1 MSREILV
8 VDDSLTVRMDLA
20 DALQAAGMR
29 VTPVSSLEDA
39 RRALSSRRFG
49 LAILDVILPD
59 GDGVQLLEEIRAGG
73 TNADVPVM
81 FLSSEAEVKDRVRGL
96 ARGAND
102 YVGKPYDTEYVVAR
116 ARELLR
122 PEDALAPEATIL
134 LIDDSLTYR
143 EEVRGWLE
151 ARGYR
156 VTTAA
161 TGEEGLRVAALL

>member
-29 VTPVSSLEDA
+29 VTPVASVEEA

-73 TNADVPVM
+73 TNA
-81 FLSSEAEVKDRVRGL
+81 
-96 ARGAND
+96 
-102 YVGKPYDTEYVVAR
+102 
-116 ARELLR
+116 
-122 PEDALAPEATIL
+122 
-134 LIDDSLTYR
+134 
-143 EEVRGWLE
+143 
-151 ARGYR
+151 
-156 VTTAA
+156 
-161 TGEEGLRVAALL
+161 